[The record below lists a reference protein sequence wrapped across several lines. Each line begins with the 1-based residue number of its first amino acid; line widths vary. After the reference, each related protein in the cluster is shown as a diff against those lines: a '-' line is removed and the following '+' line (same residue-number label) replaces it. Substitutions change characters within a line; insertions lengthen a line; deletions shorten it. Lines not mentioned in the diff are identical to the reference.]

1 MFDNMDRVT
10 VTRNTVDVVGQ
21 RVKERRSKSYIITYS
36 HLSIEERFVV
46 LCGTSEGDGG
56 FCRKIKSIYSSSTGG
71 IIDEL
76 VVFMW
81 VAVMLQLL
89 FNVTNADPPF

>member
-1 MFDNMDRVT
+1 MDRVT

-21 RVKERRSKSYIITYS
+21 GEREGRSKSYIITFS
-36 HLSIEERFVV
+36 HLSSEERFVV
-46 LCGTSEGDGG
+46 LVMVVVSAG
-56 FCRKIKSIYSSSTGG
+56 KSNQFTPAPLGG

-81 VAVMLQLL
+81 VAVMLQL